1 MSTVTRTEA
10 EEWKYAEK
18 ALTWYGWGSPV
29 GLVLRFRRSHHI
41 AAHSS
46 ANVGIK
52 RSTRKPMILAR
63 VLNLKFLTGLAA
75 NDRNFKFTAPGA
87 FLIAIGVF
95 LLLIDHA
102 GIIR

>member
-1 MSTVTRTEA
+1 
-10 EEWKYAEK
+10 
-18 ALTWYGWGSPV
+18 
-29 GLVLRFRRSHHI
+29 
-41 AAHSS
+41 
-46 ANVGIK
+46 
-52 RSTRKPMILAR
+52 MILVR

-75 NDRNFKFTAPGA
+75 NDRNFKFTALGA